1 MVDKNPTQ
9 IINFLPVEQ
18 YYSSSIFSP
27 SRLLSFQME
36 ARSVTHLQGL
46 NKGLEIKI
54 IELQLRLDEGERE
67 RMAAQD
73 IWNNQKINYEQVYMG
88 GGMGKGTYIAGM

>member
-1 MVDKNPTQ
+1 
-9 IINFLPVEQ
+9 
-18 YYSSSIFSP
+18 
-27 SRLLSFQME
+27 ME

-73 IWNNQKINYEQVYMG
+73 LWNNQKVNYEQVCIHLCHS
-88 GGMGKGTYIAGM
+88 TVV